1 MPTAFSLVYAPIE
14 PLAAVPFAAADD
26 DDPLVDGAGLVAAEP
41 GRDGFGDAALF
52 GAAVAA
58 LLGLV
63 PAAGGMLRA
72 RTPTKIDERDFK
84 FARRFGHL

>member
-1 MPTAFSLVYAPIE
+1 MYAPIE
-14 PLAAVPFAAADD
+14 PLAAVPFTAADD
-26 DDPLVDGAGLVAAEP
+26 DEPLVDGAGLVAAEP

-63 PAAGGMLRA
+63 PAAGGMLGA
-72 RTPTKIDERDFK
+72 RRRRKIDDGDFK
-84 FARRFGHL
+84 FARRVGHYNQ